1 VKISERLT
9 SENTG
14 GKVRTFLF
22 FLLLWLYLWL
32 KVDLRLIYHAV
43 GAVATFPAFFRGW
56 DFFREFLLYPGGL
69 VEYISAFFV
78 QFFYHPWAGAAVV
91 AIQLWLICFSTD
103 CFLRAIGAP
112 RLRWVRFI
120 PLILLL
126 ITYNRYTC
134 HFTVSSALFV
144 AILSACLYVKAAS
157 RTGSFRL
164 PVFLILSAVVYI
176 AAGGAY
182 FLFALLCIIYEM
194 FFKSDPKT
202 AAIYLATAL
211 AFGYVGGVI
220 FYDVSIADA
229 YTNLTPLSWK
239 ILQAKDPKE
248 TIVILFAV
256 YLLLPIVALAA
267 GLWQQHLIRATQTP
281 LLHKTQKSKRKTTY
295 KRKYP
300 LGLSRLT
307 SIVLAWYS
315 AVPRRKWAIQ
325 TLTLLVVAAASVRIS
340 RDIERKAIFEIDYYA
355 CNKMWPQ
362 VLERAPLAPNNY
374 FTVHA
379 VNRALY
385 HTGRLGDEMFRYR
398 QNPNTLLLTMQELLE
413 AYWKRFDVCL
423 DLGLVNLA
431 EHELIES
438 LGTNTERPAILERL
452 ALVNLVKGD
461 VNTARVYLTALDKT
475 LFHAGW
481 ANKYLAELESDPNL
495 ETDSYIQ
502 SLRTIMADRDG
513 IWVFGDNEKI
523 LQDLLAKN
531 KHNKMAFEYL
541 MAWYLLTRQLDKFVQ
556 NVPRL
561 DDFKYD
567 RIPRHYEEALLLYSY
582 AKNKPVDTHNL
593 RISSEA
599 RQRFARF
606 NYILGQHRSD
616 TQAARQSLARDYAD
630 TYFFYHVYGFS
641 GIGIVE

>member
-14 GKVRTFLF
+14 GKVRIFLF

-32 KVDLRLIYHAV
+32 KVDMQLIYHAV
-43 GAVATFPAFFRGW
+43 GSVAAFPSFFRGW
-56 DFFREFLLYPGGL
+56 EFFREFLLYPGGII
-69 VEYISAFFV
+69 EYISSFFI
-78 QFFYHPWAGAAVV
+78 QFFYYSWAGALIVTV
-91 AIQLWLICFSTD
+91 QLWLFCLFTGY
-103 CFLRAIGAP
+103 FLQAISAP

-120 PLILLL
+120 PPILLL
-126 ITYNRYTC
+126 VTYNRYTC
-134 HFTVSSALFV
+134 HFTTSSALLA

-157 RTGSFRL
+157 RTGFFRL
-164 PVFLILSAVVYI
+164 LVFLILSAVVYI

-182 FLFALLCIIYEM
+182 LLFALLCIIYEL
-194 FFKSDPKT
+194 FYKSDPKT
-202 AAIYLATAL
+202 AAIYLAAAL
-211 AFGYVGGVI
+211 SFGYVVGVL
-220 FYDVSIADA
+220 FYDVGIADA

-239 ILQAKDPKE
+239 ILQAKDPKG
-248 TIVILFAV
+248 TIAILFAV
-256 YLLLPIVALAA
+256 YLLLPAVSLAA
-267 GLWQQHLIRATQTP
+267 GLWRQHLTHVAEAS
-281 LLHKTQKSKRKTTY
+281 LLHKTKKSKRRTEY

-300 LGLSRLT
+300 LGLSKLT

-325 TLTLLVVAAASVRIS
+325 TFTLLAVAAASVRIS

-362 VLERAPLAPNNY
+362 ALLRVPLAPNNY

-398 QNPNTLLLTMQELLE
+398 QNPNTLFLTSQELLE
-413 AYWKRFDVCL
+413 AFWKRFDVCL

-431 EHELIES
+431 EHELVES

-452 ALVNLVKGD
+452 ALVNLAKGD
-461 VNTARVYLTALDKT
+461 VSTARVYLTALDKT
-475 LFHAGW
+475 LFHADW
-481 ANKYLAELESDPNL
+481 ANNYLSKLESDPNL

-502 SLRTIMADRDG
+502 HLRTIMADRDG
-513 IWVFGDNEKI
+513 VWLFGENEKV
-523 LQDLLAKN
+523 LLDLLTKN

-541 MAWYLLTRQLDKFVQ
+541 MAWYLLTRQLDRFVQ

-561 DDFKYD
+561 DDFNYD
-567 RIPRHYEEALLLYSY
+567 RIPRHYEEAILLYSY
-582 AKNKPVDTHNL
+582 SKNKPIDTHNL
-593 RISSEA
+593 RISTEA
-599 RQRFARF
+599 RQKFARF

-630 TYFFYHVYGFS
+630 TYFFYHVYGYS
-641 GIGIVE
+641 GVVE